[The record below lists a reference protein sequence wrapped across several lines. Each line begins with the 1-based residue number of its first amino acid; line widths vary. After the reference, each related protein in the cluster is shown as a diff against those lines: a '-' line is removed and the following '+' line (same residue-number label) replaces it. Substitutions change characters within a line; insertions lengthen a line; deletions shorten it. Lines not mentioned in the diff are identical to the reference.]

1 MLKRTFSVIG
11 LCSLLSLPVSGWALD
26 GADSWRNLTPREK
39 ENVQRNYQRWQ
50 SLPSKDKEHLREEW
64 DRWQNLPQDKR
75 DRLRRRYDELQKPPR
90 DDPRIPRAQQNGNKS
105 RWPNDHRDD

>member
-1 MLKRTFSVIG
+1 MVKRILSVIG
-11 LCSLLSLPVSGWALD
+11 LCSLLSLPAAGWALD
-26 GADSWRNLTPREK
+26 GSDNWRSLTPREK

-50 SLPSKDKEHLREEW
+50 HLPPKDKERLREEW

-90 DDPRIPRAQQNGNKS
+90 DESKSPRSQQNNNRS
-105 RWPNDHRDD
+105 RWFDDR